1 LCWHTVMNPLRR
13 TTVWLG
19 AVALL
24 ALAGCASTTNTGAG
38 ATTAPATA
46 SASPSVRPTT
56 ARPTTATPTP
66 SPTPTPISPPPTKAA
81 DGTDPDA
88 CEDAKCEVKVKAG
101 WAVALPRYRVDE
113 LTVESVSQNE
123 LNLTLALPEGQFD
136 MFCDVDP
143 ECLTNIA
150 GTYAVVVAHPG
161 ARVNINGITVD
172 VVTVG
177 GGSAIVRIKRR

>member
-1 LCWHTVMNPLRR
+1 MNPLRT

-38 ATTAPATA
+38 NTTAPAIA
-46 SASPSVRPTT
+46 SASSSARPTT
-56 ARPTTATPTP
+56 ARPTTATPTA
-66 SPTPTPISPPPTKAA
+66 SPTPTPKPASPAPTKAA

-101 WAVALPRYRVDE
+101 WSVALHRYRVDE
-113 LTVESVSQNE
+113 LTVESVRQNE
-123 LNLTLALPEGQFD
+123 LNLTLALPEGEFD

-161 ARVNINGITVD
+161 ARLNINGITVD
-172 VVTVG
+172 VVSVG